1 MCYVSLVWSTG
12 RFMAVL
18 WVFTSE
24 RENGLGWKICTCKHF
39 LYIYATPRCKHFL
52 CDSVFL
58 QTLQVFT
65 CMQFI
70 SKISTPPRM
79 VRPELHGHEAMIV
92 RPFNPDIRATDNQSV
107 WIIFYPPCC
116 NWASYPEVCSKLI
129 VKTDCKSNK
138 RHDELTSSFSASRFH
153 SRTTGW
159 NLFRNK
165 DEWRSFHQSKVLVFY
180 H

>member
-1 MCYVSLVWSTG
+1 MGFYFRERK
-12 RFMAVL
+12 RFGL
-18 WVFTSE
+18 
-24 RENGLGWKICTCKHF
+24 ENLHMQTFFI
-39 LYIYATPRCKHFL
+39 YIYATPRCKHFL

-116 NWASYPEVCSKLI
+116 DWASYPEVCSKLT

>member
-1 MCYVSLVWSTG
+1 MGGGEGLENLHMQTFFIYICDSTLQT
-12 RFMAVL
+12 FFCV
-18 WVFTSE
+18 TPSS
-24 RENGLGWKICTCKHF
+24 CKHF
-39 LYIYATPRCKHFL
+39 KFL
-52 CDSVFL
+52 LACNLFQKFPPHPEWSVPNYMVIKQWLCVLLILISGQQITNQFEL
-58 QTLQVFT
+58 FFIRPAVTEVPTL
-65 CMQFI
+65 
-70 SKISTPPRM
+70 
-79 VRPELHGHEAMIV
+79 
-92 RPFNPDIRATDNQSV
+92 
-107 WIIFYPPCC
+107 
-116 NWASYPEVCSKLI
+116 NWCSKLT